1 MSCEVCGCKLEPEE
15 KDEGI
20 CRNCQSILSLMIDDS
35 IDEMM
40 AS

>member
-1 MSCEVCGCKLEPEE
+1 MSCEVCGCKLKPKEE
-15 KDEGI
+15 NEGI
-20 CRNCQSILSLMIDDS
+20 CRKCQSILSMIIDDS